1 MGSGLLETLKCR
13 RNPRSGFVV
22 ETGLFLGLAEKWNRG
37 DVRQMNLRWLNA
49 LLWGNSVALAWM
61 WGLGLFFS
69 VQITFMFGLQGLLMF
84 AVPNAIGLA
93 LFGVLTHIVAKRHP
107 GGDESLALFFDK
119 FSKPFRL
126 IFYIYQ
132 IVALSLTVFAL
143 VKYLFV
149 PLLGTME
156 GFDGKAVVA
165 LAVTMSVFVL
175 LAVGCLFGEEFGIR
189 KIKAGHA
196 LLGALM
202 VVCIASVLIV
212 LVPTGV
218 GSGVEGLGAENG
230 YEMSRFWG
238 LVVPVVVGFLVGPWL
253 DLQHWQRAIQ
263 IHREKTSIRLSYI
276 FGGLMFFLLLMFH
289 GYVAMWVMG
298 NAGESFK
305 LATGALDDLV
315 YGHSIAVQYFS
326 AGFAGNS
333 WIPVAYFGFLLIC
346 VIATLDSG
354 YVSLKWFLEKNV
366 EKSENMLISIVPKQI
381 ISSPIPTFFVVAV
394 ITVFGYFARFELE
407 YFMVFY
413 ASFFV
418 GYAALA
424 IARCFV
430 PNSQQSLPQIRMFS
444 MACLCLVIFA
454 FGYMVNQNALMYVG
468 SLLPLVYVA
477 WLVTTTDLL
486 RLVTEKAG
494 EVMDA
499 AAEIPAIKKAIA
511 KNMPAPQKSEV
522 AAPEAGYDHNV
533 AGHFESK
540 WFVYSMIATYQDTN
554 SVGNVYFGMYPLYV
568 GKTRELFFNAA
579 MPDFDLKTTKFYILT
594 RSFEH
599 KFVRET
605 REFDTI
611 TVKIKVADTNR
622 KFATLEHQIF
632 GSEGQLLGKGKQS
645 LLFVSSKDYGLLDVP
660 SEVYTAFM
668 KYL

>member
-1 MGSGLLETLKCR
+1 M
-13 RNPRSGFVV
+13 
-22 ETGLFLGLAEKWNRG
+22 
-37 DVRQMNLRWLNA
+37 
-49 LLWGNSVALAWM
+49 
-61 WGLGLFFS
+61 
-69 VQITFMFGLQGLLMF
+69 QITFMFGLQGLLMF
-84 AVPNAIGLA
+84 AIPNAFGLA
-93 LFGVLTHIVAKRHP
+93 LFGWLTQIVAKRHP
-107 GGDESLALFFDK
+107 GGNESLAKFFEK

-189 KIKAGHA
+189 KIKVGHA
-196 LLGALM
+196 LLGSLL
-202 VVCIASVLIV
+202 VICIATV
-212 LVPTGV
+212 LVSLAPSGI
-218 GSGVEGLGAENG
+218 GSGINGMGEENG
-230 YEMSRFWG
+230 YTQNRFWG
-238 LVVPVVVGFLVGPWL
+238 LAVPLVVGLLVGPWL

-263 IHREKTSIRLSYI
+263 IHRENTSIRLSYV
-276 FGGLMFFLLLMFH
+276 FGGLIFFCLLLFH

-298 NAGESFK
+298 NAAQSFEFATSK
-305 LATGALDDLV
+305 LDSLV
-315 YGHSIAVQYFS
+315 YGHDIIVQHFS
-326 AGFAGNS
+326 GGFFGSS
-333 WIPVAYFGFLLIC
+333 WIPVAYFGFLVIC
-346 VIATLDSG
+346 ILTTLDSG
-354 YVSLKWFLEKNV
+354 YVSIKWFLEKNV

-381 ISSPIPTFFVVAV
+381 ITSPIPTFVLVAV
-394 ITVFGYFARFELE
+394 ITLVGYFAKFELE
-407 YFMVFY
+407 YFMVFF

-444 MACLCLVIFA
+444 MACLCLVVFA
-454 FGYMVNQNALMYVG
+454 FGYMVDQNALMYIG
-468 SLLPLVYVA
+468 SLLPLVYVV

-486 RLVTEKAG
+486 RLVTEKAD
-494 EVMDA
+494 EVMHA
-499 AAEIPAIKKAIA
+499 AAEIPAIKAIA
-511 KNMPAPQKSEV
+511 KPEQPAPKSEV
-522 AAPEAGYDHNV
+522 TAPEEGYDHNV
-533 AGHFESK
+533 AGHFEGK

-611 TVKIKVADTNR
+611 TVKIKVKEANR
-622 KFATLEHQIF
+622 KFCTLEHQIF
-632 GSEGQLLGKGKQS
+632 GSEGQLLGKGQQS
-645 LLFVSSKDYGLLDVP
+645 LLFVSSKDYGLLDIP
-660 SEVYTAFM
+660 SEVYSSFI
-668 KYL
+668 KYM

>member
-1 MGSGLLETLKCR
+1 
-13 RNPRSGFVV
+13 
-22 ETGLFLGLAEKWNRG
+22 
-37 DVRQMNLRWLNA
+37 MNLRWLNA

-69 VQITFMFGLQGLLMF
+69 VQISFMYGMRGLLMF
-84 AVPNAIGLA
+84 AVPNAIGLM
-93 LFGVLTHIVAKRHP
+93 LFGWLTQIVANKHQ
-107 GGDESLALFFDK
+107 GGQESLALFFDK
-119 FSKPFRL
+119 FAKPFRL

-149 PLLGTME
+149 PLLAT
-156 GFDGKAVVA
+156 FDGFSGSAVVA
-165 LAVTMSVFVL
+165 LAVTMAVFVL

-196 LLGALM
+196 LLGVLLLA
-202 VVCIASVLIV
+202 CIVTVLFS
-212 LVPTGV
+212 LSPLAV
-218 GSGVEGLGAENG
+218 GDGTSGLGAD
-230 YEMSRFWG
+230 YEYTEARFWG
-238 LVVPVVVGFLVGPWL
+238 LAVPLVVGLLVGPWL

-263 IHREKTSIRLSYI
+263 IHRENTSIRLSYV
-276 FGGLMFFLLLMFH
+276 FGGLIFFGLLMFH
-289 GYVAMWVMG
+289 GYLAMWVMG
-298 NAGESFK
+298 NAQQGVELVASK
-305 LATGALDDLV
+305 LDKLY
-315 YGHSIAVQYFS
+315 YGHHLVVQYFTK
-326 AGFAGNS
+326 GFSGSS
-333 WIPVAYFGFLLIC
+333 WIPTAYFGFLIIC
-346 VIATLDSG
+346 VLTTLDSG
-354 YVSLKWFLEKNV
+354 YVALKWFLEKNV
-366 EKSENMLISIVPKQI
+366 EKSENMLLSIIPKQI
-381 ISSPIPTFFVVAV
+381 VSSPIPTFVVVAV
-394 ITVFGYFARFELE
+394 VTLIGYFAKFEVE

-430 PNSQQSLPQIRMFS
+430 PNSQQPLPQIRMFS
-444 MACLCLVIFA
+444 MACLCLVIFS
-454 FGYMVNQNALMYVG
+454 FGYMIDQNVLLYVG
-468 SLLPLVYVA
+468 SLLPLAYVV

-494 EVMDA
+494 QVMNA
-499 AAEIPAIKKAIA
+499 AAEIPAIKAIS
-511 KNMPAPQKSEV
+511 KQEPVTHTEVEAPV
-522 AAPEAGYDHNV
+522 AGGSHDLY
-533 AGHFESK
+533 GHFEGK
-540 WFVYSMIATYQDTN
+540 WFVYSMVATYQDTN

-611 TVKIKVADTNR
+611 TVKIKVAEANR
-622 KFATLEHQIF
+622 KFCTLEHQIF

-645 LLFVSSKDYGLLDVP
+645 LLFVSSKDYGLLDIP

>member
-1 MGSGLLETLKCR
+1 MGLRIVWG
-13 RNPRSGFVV
+13 
-22 ETGLFLGLAEKWNRG
+22 
-37 DVRQMNLRWLNA
+37 MNFRWLNA

-69 VQITFMFGLQGLLMF
+69 VQISFMFGMNGLLMF
-84 AVPNAIGLA
+84 AIPNALGLM
-93 LFGVLTHIVAKRHP
+93 LFGWLTQIVANRHP
-107 GGDESLALFFDK
+107 GGHESLAIFFEK

-149 PLLGTME
+149 PLLGTIE
-156 GFDGKAVVA
+156 GFNGQAVVA

-196 LLGALM
+196 LLGALGL
-202 VVCIASVLIV
+202 VCILTLLFSLS
-212 LVPTGV
+212 PFGV
-218 GSGVEGLGAENG
+218 GDGIRGLGSEHG
-230 YEMSRFWG
+230 YASGRFWG
-238 LVVPVVVGFLVGPWL
+238 LAVPLIVGLLVGPWL

-263 IHREKTSIRLSYI
+263 MHREETSIRLGYV
-276 FGGLMFFLLLMFH
+276 FGGLIFFCLLLFH
-289 GYVAMWVMG
+289 GHLAMWVMG
-298 NAGESFK
+298 NASEGIQFTTSK
-305 LATGALDDLV
+305 LDDLV
-315 YGHSIAVQYFS
+315 YGHNIVVRHFTQ
-326 AGFAGNS
+326 GFNGNS
-333 WIPVAYFGFLLIC
+333 LIPAAYIGFLVIC
-346 VIATLDSG
+346 ILTTLDSG
-354 YVSLKWFLEKNV
+354 YVSIKWFLEKNV
-366 EKSENMLISIVPKQI
+366 EKSQSMIVSIIPKQI
-381 ISSPIPTFFVVAV
+381 IASPIPTFFIVGV
-394 ITVFGYFARFELE
+394 ITLVSFFAKFELE

-430 PNSQQSLPQIRMFS
+430 PNSQQPLPQIRMFS

-454 FGYMVNQNALMYVG
+454 FGYMVNQNVLMYVG
-468 SLLPLVYVA
+468 SLLPLAYVV

-486 RLVTEKAG
+486 RLVTEKAD
-494 EVMDA
+494 EVIHKA
-499 AAEIPAIKKAIA
+499 SEIPAIKALSKSDQSVA
-511 KNMPAPQKSEV
+511 KTEVTAPSE
-522 AAPEAGYDHNV
+522 GGDHNL
-533 AGHFESK
+533 AGHFEGK

-568 GKTRELFFNAA
+568 GKTRELFFNKA
-579 MPDFDLKTTKFYILT
+579 MPDFDLKNTKFYILT

-605 REFDTI
+605 KEFDSI
-611 TVKIKVADTNR
+611 TVKIKVAKTDR
-622 KFATLEHQIF
+622 KFCTLEHQIF

-645 LLFVSSKDYGLLDVP
+645 LLFVSSKDYGLLDIP
-660 SEVYTAFM
+660 PEVYTAFV

>member
-1 MGSGLLETLKCR
+1 
-13 RNPRSGFVV
+13 
-22 ETGLFLGLAEKWNRG
+22 
-37 DVRQMNLRWLNA
+37 MNLRWLNA
-49 LLWGNSVALAWM
+49 VLWGNSVALAWM

-69 VQITFMFGLQGLLMF
+69 VQISFMFGMRGLLMF
-84 AVPNAIGLA
+84 AVPNAIGLM
-93 LFGVLTHIVAKRHP
+93 LFGWLTQIVAKKHQ
-107 GGDESLALFFDK
+107 GGQESLALFFDK
-119 FSKPFRL
+119 FAKPFRL

-149 PLLGTME
+149 PLLATFE
-156 GFDGKAVVA
+156 GFSGGAVFG
-165 LAVTMSVFVL
+165 LAVSMSVFVL

-196 LLGALM
+196 LLGVLLLT
-202 VVCIASVLIV
+202 CILTVLFSLNPLELGDGI
-212 LVPTGV
+212 L
-218 GSGVEGLGAENG
+218 GLGAEHG
-230 YEMSRFWG
+230 YSETRFWG
-238 LVVPVVVGFLVGPWL
+238 LAVPLVVGLLVGPWL

-263 IHREKTSIRLSYI
+263 IHRENTSIRLSYV
-276 FGGLMFFLLLMFH
+276 FGGMIFFCLLMFH
-289 GYVAMWVMG
+289 GYLAMWVMG
-298 NAGESFK
+298 NAGSGIK
-305 LATGALDDLV
+305 LKPSDLDQLV
-315 YGHSIAVQYFS
+315 YGHHIVVQYFTTVFS
-326 AGFAGNS
+326 GNS
-333 WIPVAYFGFLLIC
+333 WIPAAYFGFLVIC
-346 VIATLDSG
+346 VLTTLDSG

-366 EKSENMLISIVPKQI
+366 EKSENMLLSIIPKQI
-381 ISSPIPTFFVVAV
+381 VSSPIPTFVVVAS
-394 ITVFGYFARFELE
+394 IALIGYFAKFEVE

-430 PNSQQSLPQIRMFS
+430 PNSQQPLPQIRMFS

-454 FGYMVNQNALMYVG
+454 FGYMVDQNVLLYIG
-468 SLLPLVYVA
+468 SLLPLAYVV

-486 RLVTEKAG
+486 RLVTEKADQ
-494 EVMDA
+494 VIHA
-499 AAEIPAIKKAIA
+499 AAEIPGIKAIT
-511 KNMPAPQKSEV
+511 KQEPVVRSEV
-522 AAPEAGYDHNV
+522 EAPVAGGDHNL
-533 AGHFESK
+533 AGHFEGK

-611 TVKIKVADTNR
+611 TVKIKVAEANR
-622 KFATLEHQIF
+622 KFCTLEHQIF
-632 GSEGQLLGKGKQS
+632 GAEGQLLGKGKQS
-645 LLFVSSKDYGLLDVP
+645 LLFVSSKDYGLLDIP